1 LKSSDFKS
9 KEGVN
14 TSLQH
19 TAAGI
24 LRAAGLSSAI
34 CKAHKLKRRTDAS
47 MSSAGWVS
55 AGYLID

>member
-1 LKSSDFKS
+1 MKSSDFKS
-9 KEGVN
+9 KEGVK

-19 TAAGI
+19 TAGI

-47 MSSAGWVS
+47 MLSAGLVS

>member
-1 LKSSDFKS
+1 M
-9 KEGVN
+9 
-14 TSLQH
+14 SLQH

-34 CKAHKLKRRTDAS
+34 CKAHKLKRRTGAS
-47 MSSAGWVS
+47 MLSAGWVS